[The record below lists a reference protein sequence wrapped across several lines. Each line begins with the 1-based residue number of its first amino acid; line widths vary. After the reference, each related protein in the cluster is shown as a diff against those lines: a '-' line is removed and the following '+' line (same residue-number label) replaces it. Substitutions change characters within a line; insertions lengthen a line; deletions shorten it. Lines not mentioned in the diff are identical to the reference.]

1 MKKLWAPWR
10 IEYIR
15 SKKDVGCIFCDKPKM
30 EDRTGLILFRGE
42 NSFTLMNLYPYTNG
56 HLMVAPFRH
65 IDSFRG
71 LDQVE
76 RLEILEQ
83 IDRCID
89 ALSNVLNPD
98 GFNIGANLGESA
110 GAGIKDHI
118 HFHVVPRWTGDTNF
132 MPVLGHTKVEVQG
145 LQECYDL
152 LMPHFDCI
160 KIDK

>member
-1 MKKLWAPWR
+1 
-10 IEYIR
+10 
-15 SKKDVGCIFCDKPKM
+15 M
-30 EDRTGLILFRGE
+30 EDRNGLILFRGE
-42 NSFTLMNLYPYTNG
+42 NSFSLMNLYPYTNG

-89 ALSNVLNPD
+89 ALSNILNPD

>member
-1 MKKLWAPWR
+1 
-10 IEYIR
+10 
-15 SKKDVGCIFCDKPKM
+15 M
-30 EDRTGLILFRGE
+30 EDRNELILFRGE
-42 NSFTLMNLYPYTNG
+42 NSFSLMNLYPYTNG

>member
-1 MKKLWAPWR
+1 
-10 IEYIR
+10 
-15 SKKDVGCIFCDKPKM
+15 M
-30 EDRTGLILFRGE
+30 EDRNGLILFRGE
-42 NSFTLMNLYPYTNG
+42 NSFSLMNLYPYTNG

-98 GFNIGANLGESA
+98 GFNIGVNLGESA

-152 LMPHFDCI
+152 LRPHFDCI

>member
-1 MKKLWAPWR
+1 
-10 IEYIR
+10 
-15 SKKDVGCIFCDKPKM
+15 M
-30 EDRTGLILFRGE
+30 EDRNELILFRGK
-42 NSFTLMNLYPYTNG
+42 NSFSLMNLYPYTNG

-89 ALSNVLNPD
+89 ALSNALNPD
-98 GFNIGANLGESA
+98 GFNIGVNLGESA

-152 LMPHFDCI
+152 LMPHFDYI

>member
-1 MKKLWAPWR
+1 
-10 IEYIR
+10 
-15 SKKDVGCIFCDKPKM
+15 M
-30 EDRTGLILFRGE
+30 EDRNELILFRGE
-42 NSFTLMNLYPYTNG
+42 NSFSLMNLYPYTNG

-98 GFNIGANLGESA
+98 GFNIGVNLGESA

-152 LMPHFDCI
+152 LRPHFDCI

>member
-1 MKKLWAPWR
+1 M
-10 IEYIR
+10 
-15 SKKDVGCIFCDKPKM
+15 FCDKPKM
-30 EDRTGLILFRGE
+30 EDRSGLILFRGE
-42 NSFTLMNLYPYTNG
+42 SSFTLMNLYPYTNG

-71 LDQVE
+71 LNQDE

-83 IDRCID
+83 IDQSID
-89 ALSNVLNPD
+89 ALSKIMNPH

-132 MPVLGHTKVEVQG
+132 MPVLGHTKVMVEG
-145 LQECYDL
+145 LEKSWDEL
-152 LMPHFDCI
+152 KPVFDGGM
-160 KIDK
+160 DA

>member
-10 IEYIR
+10 IDYIR
-15 SKKDVGCIFCDKPKM
+15 SKKDEGCIFCDKPEM
-30 EDRTGLILFRGE
+30 EDRSGLILFRGK

-65 IDSFRG
+65 IDSFG
-71 LDQVE
+71 GINQAE

-83 IDRCID
+83 IDLSID

-118 HFHVVPRWTGDTNF
+118 HFHVVPRWKGDTNF
-132 MPVLGHTKVEVQG
+132 MSVLGNTKVMVEG
-145 LQECYDL
+145 LEDSWEEL
-152 LMPHFDCI
+152 KPLFEGEKHV
-160 KIDK
+160 

>member
-1 MKKLWAPWR
+1 MKRLWAPWR
-10 IEYIR
+10 IDYIR
-15 SKKDVGCIFCDKPKM
+15 SEKEQGCIFCDKPKM
-30 EDRTGLILFRGE
+30 DDKSGLILFRGE

-56 HLMVAPFRH
+56 HLMVAPYRH

-71 LDQVE
+71 LNQDE

-83 IDRCID
+83 IDQSID
-89 ALSNVLNPD
+89 ALSKIMNPH

-132 MPVLGHTKVEVQG
+132 MPVLGHTKVMVEG
-145 LQECYDL
+145 LEKSWDEL
-152 LMPHFDCI
+152 KPVFDGG
-160 KIDK
+160 KNA